1 MITSFRRQDPRFTI
15 SQAYHYYVSQACRE
29 RDEDEFK
36 VFYNHNYMGQKLLSL
51 MLGGAYCQKLCIP
64 CIHMSFDVS

>member
-15 SQAYHYYVSQACRE
+15 SQAYHYYVSQAGRE

-36 VFYNHNYMGQKLLSL
+36 AFYNHNYMGQKMLSL
-51 MLGGAYCQKLCIP
+51 MLGVRIVKKLCILF
-64 CIHMSFDVS
+64 IHRSFDVS